1 VRTAPRAYA
10 ADLALLAV
18 TMIAAVVT
26 HYRVYATECV
36 VMLVCLMGVLGWAVW
51 RGAGRCLPRPA
62 AVGLAVLVSFGYQLY
77 EPPHKNAVH
86 TWLLWAGVAVSA
98 AVTLLAAALP
108 AARARWR
115 LPLAGGVLGGTAL
128 AYGLVVAGSPR
139 ALIDVWAI
147 LQGAAEGV
155 WHGQN
160 PYTMVF
166 HGVPPGQVNDCFN
179 YLPVTFLAPAPARL
193 LLGDVRYAEAA
204 VMFAGVAA
212 LAWRARLAARSAE
225 AQPAGA
231 QPVGAQPGEARS
243 VGAQPAGAHPVG
255 APSSEARS
263 SRGGSAS
270 ARVALPLALLVG
282 LLPGALHDVQ
292 QAWNEMLLV
301 GLLVGAALLADRGQP
316 SGSARATSSWWAVA
330 CVAVALATKQ
340 HVAVL
345 LPLLAFWPAF
355 GWRRMLAAAAG
366 GAALCLPWYL
376 WSPPRFTG
384 CTVSFFLDLPARED
398 SLSVWQWLP
407 AGLGTPLLVLA
418 ATIGYA
424 LALTRL
430 PRDGA
435 GLLVGWGLIL
445 GCWDL
450 VNKQSFLNQWLLVAQ
465 LVVAGLALAAT
476 RRPAQPTV
484 AGVEEPA
491 APAELTAAAPRDAAT
506 P

>member
-1 VRTAPRAYA
+1 MRRTAPRAYA

-62 AVGLAVLVSFGYQLY
+62 AVGLAVLVSLRYQLY
-77 EPPHKNAVH
+77 EPPHKNAIH

-98 AVTLLAAALP
+98 AVTLLAVALP
-108 AARARWR
+108 AVRTRWR

-147 LQGAAEGV
+147 LQGAAEGF

-166 HGVPPGQVNDCFN
+166 DGVPPGQVNDCFN

-193 LLGDVRYAEAA
+193 LFGDVRYAEAA

-212 LAWRARLAARSAE
+212 LAWRARSAGI
-225 AQPAGA
+225 QPVRVRPAGA
-231 QPVGAQPGEARS
+231 QPAGT
-243 VGAQPAGAHPVG
+243 QPAGTQPAGV
-255 APSSEARS
+255 PSSEARS
-263 SRGGSAS
+263 SRGQSAA

-316 SGSARATSSWWAVA
+316 SGPARASWWAVA

-340 HVAVL
+340 HVVVL

-376 WSPPRFTG
+376 WNPQRFTG
-384 CTVSFFLDLPARED
+384 CTVSFFLDLPARAD

-407 AGLGTPLLVLA
+407 AGVGTPLLVLA

-435 GLLVGWGLIL
+435 GLLVGWGLVL

-465 LVVAGLALAAT
+465 LVVAGLALAAA

-484 AGVEEPA
+484 TGVEESDE
-491 APAELTAAAPRDAAT
+491 PAELTAAAPRTAAT